1 MPHLKLAFIPLI
13 AGLLL
18 GCSQS
23 QPTLYYWGDY
33 QKTLYLYNHPEKSSQ
48 SEQISAIETLIEQA
62 QSYNMPA
69 PPGVHA
75 QLGLLYSNIGNTP
88 KAIEQFELEKRD
100 FPESI
105 TLMNMLLNNA
115 KGIKA

>member
-1 MPHLKLAFIPLI
+1 MLHLKLTFVSFI
-13 AGLLL
+13 AWLLV

-33 QKTLYLYNHPEKSSQ
+33 QKTLYLYNHPEKSTQ
-48 SEQISAIETLIEQA
+48 SEQIAAIETLIEQA
-62 QSYNMPA
+62 QSYNLPA

-88 KAIEQFELEKRD
+88 KAIEQFELEKRT
-100 FPESI
+100 FPEST